1 MIGQPTTMPDLKSIT
16 IGATAALVSAIC
28 LIAPA
33 AAQADGLRAP
43 EMDTVNGQPCNTL
56 CKAYMAWSDRVLAV
70 TQPSYVRPQVR
81 VAVPQNP
88 TPKKLEKPER
98 MANHAPKST
107 RPSNLD
113 SFAQLPSGAH
123 AAQSGMDMRRGDDTL
138 GEYGNV
144 TMGRPLPDDPISP
157 AALARLHGT
166 SPEPD
171 MRLVSMARS
180 GFFGGSNGSSVAH
193 MQVHSDARAA
203 AGSGNQ
209 TTPNGASAHHGYC
222 PTCAWH
228 KVVHIPT
235 APQGATQ

>member
-16 IGATAALVSAIC
+16 IGAAAALVSAIC

-171 MRLVSMARS
+171 MRLVSMSGMDAQGSRTVGEGSGASPSNAKFLSFLLALGALMAFFAR
-180 GFFGGSNGSSVAH
+180 GWFK
-193 MQVHSDARAA
+193 QRARAPEPF
-203 AGSGNQ
+203 N
-209 TTPNGASAHHGYC
+209 
-222 PTCAWH
+222 
-228 KVVHIPT
+228 
-235 APQGATQ
+235 